1 MKTLLHFS
9 DQLTLP
15 STTVPNLL
23 HSPETLDA
31 LPSTDVIRFKSFFYD
46 SKYLTRQTLPFLLAS
61 RDTEA
66 FSFHYITQGNSTPCV
81 LYSLFPHLL
90 MNLICNLSSLTPVYL
105 VSLYWV
111 PSHGCLNKLLSLSH
125 TKKNPLACTLLS
137 LWLFSLSLHNLISQ
151 DKAVL
156 TSHLTFNT
164 LQSGFC
170 CHYGGSSCDGHHQ
183 YP

>member
-66 FSFHYITQGNSTPCV
+66 FSFHYITQGNSSPGV

-125 TKKNPLACTLLS
+125 KKESFSMHPPQSMAFLS
-137 LWLFSLSLHNLISQ
+137 FS
-151 DKAVL
+151 
-156 TSHLTFNT
+156 T
-164 LQSGFC
+164 QSNF
-170 CHYGGSSCDGHHQ
+170 SR
-183 YP
+183 